1 MSRDE
6 PRRRDWWLVGCAVF
20 AVALAASTTAV
31 VVSDEG
37 SGPLHVRRAR
47 PRPPSTPTPS
57 HLLSRS
63 TEVVRPGAARHGAA
77 CSGSAAIT
85 VICLTMR

>member
-1 MSRDE
+1 VSRDE

-37 SGPLHVRRAR
+37 IANSTFVAPGPPAA
-47 PRPPSTPTPS
+47 TPTPS
-57 HLLSRS
+57 HLLSGSTDAVPPERPDTGGMHQSTRS
-63 TEVVRPGAARHGAA
+63 R
-77 CSGSAAIT
+77 
-85 VICLTMR
+85 